1 MIAFG
6 SANYTVNI
14 TQNKEFSSIKHQNG
28 YQNGYQIKKYQITKQ
43 LILNKK
49 YNLGIIPPPST
60 ELQ

>member
-28 YQNGYQIKKYQITKQ
+28 YQNGYQNKKYQITKQ

-49 YNLGIIPPPST
+49 I
-60 ELQ
+60 